1 MTTQPR
7 SQPASSSTPSSTP
20 DDKLNRRIRNNAR
33 GHRIEMT
40 MIYIFLA
47 GFALFILIPF
57 IWPFLSAFTTKP
69 AEVSSLYLYWPKAFT
84 LEHFNEAINGRG
96 EALTLMRNS
105 LIYTVSS
112 VALAVVLCGLG
123 GYALSRGRFRFK
135 RAIMFA
141 ILLIQV
147 IPGTAT
153 ILPFYLIMR
162 QLHLVDTGIGLVLG
176 LTVGQLPF
184 MLWVLKG
191 FMDTVPAEL
200 EEAAWI
206 DGATPFQAL
215 SQIVFPLTL
224 PGLGAAM
231 VLSFNGTWGAFF
243 LPLIM
248 LSDSEKFPMAMG
260 LFRAIIA
267 YTNLDYGMMNAMSLL
282 YLVPSF
288 AIFFFARRYL
298 IHGTMAGAMAGQ

>member
-1 MTTQPR
+1 MSVQSNVQPTRSNTGNTQWD
-7 SQPASSSTPSSTP
+7 Q
-20 DDKLNRRIRNNAR
+20 RIRRNAR
-33 GHRIEMT
+33 SHRIEMLV
-40 MIYIFLA
+40 IYVFLIA
-47 GFALFILIPF
+47 FALFILIPF
-57 IWPFLSAFTTKP
+57 IWPFLSAFTNKP
-69 AEVSSLYLYWPKAFT
+69 ETVSSLYLYWPKTLT

-96 EALTLMRNS
+96 DALTLLRNS
-105 LIYTVSS
+105 LIYTISS
-112 VALAVVLCGLG
+112 VALAVVLCSLG
-123 GYALSRGRFRFK
+123 GYALSRGRFRYK

-153 ILPFYLIMR
+153 ILPLYLIMR
-162 QLHLVDTGIGLVLG
+162 QLHLVDTIAGLVIG

-191 FMDTVPAEL
+191 FMDTVPPEL

-215 SQIVFPLTL
+215 SQVVFPLTL

-248 LSDSEKFPMAMG
+248 LSDADKFPMPLG

-267 YTNLDYGMMNAMSLL
+267 YTNLDFGMMNAMSIL
-282 YLVPSF
+282 YLLPSF

-298 IHGTMAGAMAGQ
+298 IRGTMAGAMAGQ